1 MRRIGYGLASL
12 VLAAVA
18 GLMLIR
24 HRGDA
29 DFIREIALAGALVL
43 APLAIGLRP
52 GGLGRLCLV
61 LVIALT
67 GFAAVDK
74 LCAGLVRP
82 TVETLTVEAPA
93 KGGFVIRDP
102 LLGFGP
108 QPGGVEHAVVRRAGT
123 AVYDVRY
130 HVGPDG
136 FRRTVSSPAPQ
147 AASVVFVGDAFT
159 FGESVNDADT
169 LPQRFAQAAPV
180 PVKVTNAGFIGYG
193 AHQVLAQIQS
203 DRLKGAFAG
212 GPRLVVYTA
221 LEEHLMRDEGLGLWD
236 FWGPRYRLQGDEA
249 RLDGRFHGALGG
261 QVLAFA
267 ARSGVVGLAR
277 DRFFWEPDANGVRL
291 FGALAAAAQAEARRR
306 DQAQFLVLLWDEPL
320 YRDLNRPGEVA
331 RHAALTEQMAAE
343 LTRRG
348 APFVRLSSLV
358 PDYSQRQ
365 SQYMVPWD
373 GHPTALL
380 NQRLAIALAAHLTA
394 QLKAATP

>member
-1 MRRIGYGLASL
+1 MRRFGYGLASL
-12 VLAAVA
+12 ILAAAA
-18 GLMLIR
+18 GLLLIR

-43 APLAIGLRP
+43 APLAIGLR
-52 GGLGRLCLV
+52 GGRLGRLCLV
-61 LVIALT
+61 LAIGLIGLAAL
-67 GFAAVDK
+67 DK
-74 LCAGLVRP
+74 VCAGLVRP

-102 LLGFGP
+102 VLGFGP
-108 QPGGVEHAVVRRAGT
+108 QPGGVEHAVVRKAGT

-130 HVGPDG
+130 HIGPDG
-136 FRRTVSSPAPQ
+136 FRRTISSPSPQ

-159 FGESVNDADT
+159 FGESVDDADT
-169 LPQRFAQAAPV
+169 LPQRFAQAAPA
-180 PVKVTNAGFIGYG
+180 PMKVTNAGFIGYG

-203 DRLKGAFAG
+203 DRFKAAFAG
-212 GPRLVVYTA
+212 GPRLVIYTA

-236 FWGPRYRLQGDEA
+236 FWGPRYRLQGEDV

-261 QVLAFA
+261 QALAFA
-267 ARSGVVGLAR
+267 ARSGVVGLVR
-277 DRFFWEPDANGVRL
+277 DRFFWEPDAEGVRL
-291 FGALAAAAQAEARRR
+291 FGALTAAARAEAQRR

-331 RHAALTEQMAAE
+331 RHAALTERMAAE

-348 APFVRLSSLV
+348 TPFVRLSRLV

-365 SQYMVPWD
+365 AQYMVPWD

-380 NQRLAIALAAHLTA
+380 NQRLALALAAHLTS
-394 QLKAATP
+394 QLKPAAP